1 MSARVEDTTQW
12 LVHSPLFFVLL
23 TLIAYRT
30 GREVRDR
37 TGGHALAQPVLI
49 AVVLV
54 GGVISLLGVEYDDYR
69 AGTEMIA
76 FWLGPATVALA
87 VPLHRQAH
95 RLRGFVV
102 PMLVAVPLGAA
113 VSVATGVVVVHALGG
128 GEELARTVAPKATT
142 TPVAIALAD
151 TVGGL
156 PPLTAVL
163 AILVG
168 ILGAVAGPAVLTL
181 VRVRDERA
189 RGLALGAVSHGIG
202 TSRALLE
209 DETEGAFAGLS
220 MGLTAL
226 ATSILLPLLL
236 ALLL

>member
-1 MSARVEDTTQW
+1 MSARLQDTMQW

-142 TPVAIALAD
+142 TPVALALAD

>member
-1 MSARVEDTTQW
+1 MQW

-113 VSVATGVVVVHALGG
+113 VSVATGVVVVQALGG
-128 GEELARTVAPKATT
+128 GDELARTVAPKATT

>member
-1 MSARVEDTTQW
+1 MSARVEDTMQW

-95 RLRGFVV
+95 RLRGFVL

>member
-1 MSARVEDTTQW
+1 VSARVEDTMQW

-95 RLRGFVV
+95 RLRGFVL

>member
-1 MSARVEDTTQW
+1 M
-12 LVHSPLFFVLL
+12 
-23 TLIAYRT
+23 
-30 GREVRDR
+30 
-37 TGGHALAQPVLI
+37 
-49 AVVLV
+49 
-54 GGVISLLGVEYDDYR
+54 
-69 AGTEMIA
+69 
-76 FWLGPATVALA
+76 ALA

-95 RLRGFVV
+95 RLHGFVL

-113 VSVATGVVVVHALGG
+113 VSVATGVVVVQALGG

-220 MGLTAL
+220 MGLTAAGHQHPAAPAPGPASL
-226 ATSILLPLLL
+226 IRLSP
-236 ALLL
+236 

>member
-1 MSARVEDTTQW
+1 MSVRVEDTTQW

-95 RLRGFVV
+95 RLRGFVL

-113 VSVATGVVVVHALGG
+113 VSVATGVVVVQALGG
-128 GEELARTVAPKATT
+128 GDELARTVAPKATT

>member
-1 MSARVEDTTQW
+1 MSARLQDTMQW